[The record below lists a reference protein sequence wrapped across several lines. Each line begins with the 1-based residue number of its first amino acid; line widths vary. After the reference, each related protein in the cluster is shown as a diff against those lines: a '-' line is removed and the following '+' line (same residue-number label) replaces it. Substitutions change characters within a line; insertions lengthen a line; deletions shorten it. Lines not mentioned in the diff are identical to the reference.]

1 MFDVSLMLTY
11 IFTVEEFL
19 KQRLRDEHEK
29 RQREEDQMI
38 TSIPETEEV
47 SSGITSSAVPAE
59 PTHERKVSS
68 SSRPSSRQS
77 IKRKQTKSL
86 IQAWNCVTNTN
97 YEIYSIYCLCYLSSV
112 ISFKL
117 TFYCQIFFL
126 IKYIID

>member
-1 MFDVSLMLTY
+1 MFNVSLMPTY

-59 PTHERKVSS
+59 PTHERRISS
-68 SSRPSSRQS
+68 SSRPNQ
-77 IKRKQTKSL
+77 QTKHQAKADEIVDTSL
-86 IQAWNCVTNTN
+86 K
-97 YEIYSIYCLCYLSSV
+97 LCDQYQL
-112 ISFKL
+112 
-117 TFYCQIFFL
+117 
-126 IKYIID
+126 

>member
-29 RQREEDQMI
+29 RKREEDQMI

-68 SSRPSSRQS
+68 SSRPSSRKS

-86 IQAWNCVTNTN
+86 IQA
-97 YEIYSIYCLCYLSSV
+97 
-112 ISFKL
+112 
-117 TFYCQIFFL
+117 
-126 IKYIID
+126 

>member
-86 IQAWNCVTNTN
+86 IQA
-97 YEIYSIYCLCYLSSV
+97 
-112 ISFKL
+112 
-117 TFYCQIFFL
+117 
-126 IKYIID
+126 

>member
-1 MFDVSLMLTY
+1 MFDVSLMHTY

-59 PTHERKVSS
+59 PTHERKVLS
-68 SSRPSSRQS
+68 SSRQS

-86 IQAWNCVTNTN
+86 IQA
-97 YEIYSIYCLCYLSSV
+97 
-112 ISFKL
+112 
-117 TFYCQIFFL
+117 
-126 IKYIID
+126 